1 MPKFTNPDTIENR
14 NDYTTTTY
22 SPTDDKKPGKNGHAV
37 PQPRPTGQIRLA
49 EHTPVIWQLSDGLFS
64 LLHPGVWPSHV
75 ERSSTGSQ
83 EMTIQVKVSVQS
95 GSRGSETTL
104 RQLISEI
111 ERIKRYDGTVVR
123 VTVEYPR
130 IAMITRPQ
138 PLHEIIESMLAEADS
153 VVSPHYRAPPR
164 GLPYALRV
172 QAAMR
177 VFKDAS
183 PEFRREAERR
193 SLGVPPRNRQEFML
207 QNPGIFEHF
216 YPTRHGPLETEFLRA
231 LRLR

>member
-1 MPKFTNPDTIENR
+1 
-14 NDYTTTTY
+14 
-22 SPTDDKKPGKNGHAV
+22 
-37 PQPRPTGQIRLA
+37 
-49 EHTPVIWQLSDGLFS
+49 
-64 LLHPGVWPSHV
+64 
-75 ERSSTGSQ
+75 
-83 EMTIQVKVSVQS
+83 MTIQVKVSVQS
-95 GSRGSETTL
+95 GSRTSETTL

-111 ERIKRYDGTVVR
+111 ERIKAYDGTVVR

-216 YPTRHGPLETEFLRA
+216 YPTRRGPLETEFLRA
-231 LRLR
+231 LHRSATSG

>member
-1 MPKFTNPDTIENR
+1 MSIN
-14 NDYTTTTY
+14 
-22 SPTDDKKPGKNGHAV
+22 
-37 PQPRPTGQIRLA
+37 
-49 EHTPVIWQLSDGLFS
+49 
-64 LLHPGVWPSHV
+64 
-75 ERSSTGSQ
+75 
-83 EMTIQVKVSVQS
+83 VSVTVHS
-95 GSRGSETTL
+95 GTRTSETTL

-123 VTVEYPR
+123 VAVEYPQVS
-130 IAMITRPQ
+130 MFTRPQ

-193 SLGVPPRNRQEFML
+193 SLGSPPRNRQEHMR

-216 YPTRHGPLETEFLRA
+216 YPTRRGPLETEFLSFIKNCAYRKF
-231 LRLR
+231 